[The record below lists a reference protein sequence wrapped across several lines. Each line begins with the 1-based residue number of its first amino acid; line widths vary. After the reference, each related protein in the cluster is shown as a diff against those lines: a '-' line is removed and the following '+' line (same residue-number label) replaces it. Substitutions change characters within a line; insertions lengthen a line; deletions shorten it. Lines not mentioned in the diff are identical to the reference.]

1 MACALSNRLWAV
13 RAGLEGGWGAAGGER
28 SPGRGSRLVGKDSS
42 AAPAPTH
49 THTPKTMQSKTLD
62 EGRRVGHGH
71 GAVIWDREQLICRH
85 GDPVPGGA
93 VGEGDVGQAED
104 VQLSVRQ
111 MLSENWRRQS

>member
-1 MACALSNRLWAV
+1 MLSDPLWAL
-13 RAGLEGGWGAAGGER
+13 RAVLGGSWGAAGGER
-28 SPGRGSRLVGKDSS
+28 SPGRSSRLVRQRQQRGTG
-42 AAPAPTH
+42 TH
-49 THTPKTMQSKTLD
+49 THTPKTMPSKTLD

-71 GAVIWDREQLICRH
+71 GAVIWDRKQLIRRH

-111 MLSENWRRQS
+111 MLSENWRRRS